1 MSQTLMTLAAAAPLA
16 AGWSLHSLWMRR
28 RIEAARHDPLTG
40 LSTRDLFET
49 CAPKLLKPG
58 AAVMVIDLD
67 GFKALNDRH
76 GHAAGDV
83 ALIESAH
90 TLASWTAVLDGCVA
104 RLGGDE
110 FALVAPL
117 QLPSDLPYE
126 LATLHEC
133 LCEPFRFED
142 QEVTVGASLGAVLIG
157 DGPVPPLE
165 QLLRRADEAM
175 YAAKAVGGGW
185 FIAPGTAPALPT
197 VNGRR
202 AGRPGTG
209 VDFEGGT
216 L

>member
-1 MSQTLMTLAAAAPLA
+1 MSQALTMLAAAAPLA
-16 AGWSLHSLWMRR
+16 AGWSLHGLWMRR

-40 LSTRDLFET
+40 LATRELFEI

-76 GHAAGDV
+76 GHAAGDA

-90 TLASWTAVLDGCVA
+90 TLASRIAVLDGCVA

-110 FALVAPL
+110 FALLAPL
-117 QLPSDLPYE
+117 PRPGDLPYE
-126 LATLHEC
+126 LTALHEA

-185 FIAPGTAPALPT
+185 FIAPDATPALPSI
-197 VNGRR
+197 NGRR

-209 VDFEGGT
+209 LEGGT